1 MSLGAKAEQRALA
14 TRLRADGLSW
24 AQVAVELRTRWGLN
38 ARQVL
43 RIARGLSQP
52 QVAAEW
58 TRRWPDDPKT
68 DKNVSTWECW
78 PASGHMPSL
87 VVLDRLA
94 RIYRCSVADLVADFD
109 DYGVDTGGRTLDD
122 LGSMDRRTLIAGLG
136 GSLASFALAPT
147 GLSRGVGRETVD
159 YFSAQLSAHWQT
171 DRDLGPHMLAS
182 TAVAECRSVLQAI
195 EVARGGLRNDL
206 LHLATAFSGF
216 VAWLHQDIGDLGV
229 CSRWLDMTVELAHK
243 AGDPQLLAYGLTCK
257 AMLRADLDDGVGAVE
272 LAKAAM
278 TNAYGLCAK
287 AKVMAMQQAAIGHAL
302 LGERTQVDRLMDELA
317 EVLED
322 ASTNEA
328 WGGDRLR
335 RTATHVVDAQRATCY
350 GRLGLADEAAE
361 LWANLPVHEST
372 ERRDRGVYLAR
383 HATALLDV
391 GEPRQAARLAAEG
404 IDDLHRTGSA
414 RMRREFG
421 RLHDKAI
428 PWTGT
433 TSGRDL
439 GDVLDSITN

>member
-1 MSLGAKAEQRALA
+1 MRN
-14 TRLRADGLSW
+14 
-24 AQVAVELRTRWGLN
+24 RWGVN
-38 ARQVL
+38 ARQAL
-43 RIARGLSQP
+43 RVARGLSQP

-58 TRRWPDDPKT
+58 NRRWPDDPKT

-78 PASGHMPSL
+78 PTSGHMPSL

-94 RIYRCSVADLVADFD
+94 RIYRCSVADLVSDFD
-109 DYGVDTGGRTLDD
+109 DHGVDTGDRTLDD
-122 LGSMDRRTLIAGLG
+122 LPSMDRRTLIAGLG
-136 GSLASFALAPT
+136 GSLATFALAPT
-147 GLSRGVGRETVD
+147 GVGSRGIGRETVD
-159 YFSAQLSAHWQT
+159 YFSGQLSSHWQT
-171 DRDLGPHMLAS
+171 DRDLGPHVLAT
-182 TAVAECRSVLQAI
+182 TAVAQAKTVLDA
-195 EVARGGLRNDL
+195 VDASRGGLRNDL

-216 VAWLHQDIGDLGV
+216 VAWLHQDIGDV
-229 CSRWLDMTVELAHK
+229 ATCSRWLDMTLELAHK

-272 LAKAAM
+272 LAQAALSNADALGPKA
-278 TNAYGLCAK
+278 T
-287 AKVMAMQQAAIGHAL
+287 VMAKQQAAFGHAL
-302 LGERTQVDRLMDELA
+302 LGERSAVDRLLDEIA

-335 RTATHVVDAQRATCY
+335 RTPAQVVDAQRATCY
-350 GRLGLADEAAE
+350 GRLGLADGAAS

-372 ERRDRGVYLAR
+372 ESRDRGVYLAR

-404 IDDLHRTGSA
+404 LNDLHRTGSA

-433 TSGRDL
+433 TAGRDL
-439 GDVLDSITN
+439 GDVLDGITTN

>member
-1 MSLGAKAEQRALA
+1 VGAKAEQRALA
-14 TRLRADGLSW
+14 SRLRAEGRSW
-24 AQVAVELRTRWGLN
+24 AQVVTELRERWGLN

-58 TRRWPDDPKT
+58 TRRWPDDPKA

-78 PASGHMPSL
+78 PVNGHMPSL

-94 RIYRCSVADLVADFD
+94 RIYRCSVADLVTDFD
-109 DYGVDTGGRTLDD
+109 DYGVDTRGQTPDD
-122 LGSMDRRTLIAGLG
+122 LASMDRRTLIAGLG

-147 GLSRGVGRETVD
+147 GRSRGVGRETVD
-159 YFSAQLSAHWQT
+159 YFSAQLSSHWQT
-171 DRDLGPHMLAS
+171 DRDLGPHVLAS
-182 TAVAECRSVLQAI
+182 TAVAQCQTVLQA
-195 EVARGGLRNDL
+195 VDASRGGLRSDL

-216 VAWLHQDIGDLGV
+216 VAWLHQDIGDLHA
-229 CSRWLDMTVELAHK
+229 CSRWLDVTLELAHK
-243 AGDPQLLAYGLTCK
+243 ADDRQLLAYGLTCK

-272 LAKAAM
+272 LAEAAL
-278 TNAYGLCAK
+278 TNADDLCSK
-287 AKVMAMQQAAIGHAL
+287 ARVMAMQQAAFGHAL
-302 LGERTQVDRLMDELA
+302 LGERGTVDRLLDEIA
-317 EVLED
+317 EELEN
-322 ASTNEA
+322 ASTNEV

-335 RTATHVVDAQRATCY
+335 RTPAEVVNTQRATCY
-350 GRLGLADEAAE
+350 GRLGLADETAQ
-361 LWANLPVHEST
+361 LWANLPARDSA

-383 HATALLDV
+383 HAIALLDV
-391 GEPRQAARLAAEG
+391 GEPRHAARLAAEG
-404 IDDLHRTGSA
+404 VDDLHRTGSA

-433 TSGRDL
+433 TAGRDI
-439 GDVLDSITN
+439 GDILDSITN

>member
-1 MSLGAKAEQRALA
+1 VGAKAEQRALA
-14 TRLRADGLSW
+14 TRLRAEGLSW
-24 AQVAVELRTRWGLN
+24 AQVVVEMRTRWGLN

-43 RIARGLSQP
+43 RVSRGLSQS
-52 QVAAEW
+52 QVATEW
-58 TRRWPDDPKT
+58 TRRWPDEPKT
-68 DKNVSTWECW
+68 DKNVSTWERW

-87 VVLDRLA
+87 LVLDRLA

-109 DYGVDTGGRTLDD
+109 DYGVDTGQRTLDD
-122 LGSMDRRTLIAGLG
+122 LASMDRRTLIAGLG
-136 GSLASFALAPT
+136 GSLASIALVPI
-147 GLSRGVGRETVD
+147 GPSPGVGRETVD
-159 YFSAQLSAHWQT
+159 YFSTQLSLHWQT
-171 DRDLGPHMLAS
+171 DRDLGPHVLAS
-182 TAVAECRSVLQAI
+182 TAVAECRSVLRA
-195 EVARGGLRNDL
+195 VDAARGGLRSDL

-216 VAWLHQDIGDLGV
+216 VAWLHQDIGDLAG
-229 CSRWLDMTVELAHK
+229 CSRWLDMTLELAHK

-272 LAKAAM
+272 LAEAAL
-278 TNAYGLCAK
+278 TNAGALCAK
-287 AKVMAMQQAAIGHAL
+287 ARVMAMQQAAFGYAL
-302 LGERTQVDRLMDELA
+302 LGERAPVDRLLDEIA
-317 EVLED
+317 EELED
-322 ASTNEA
+322 ARTNEV

-335 RTATHVVDAQRATCY
+335 RTPAQVVIAQRATCY

-361 LWANLPVHEST
+361 LWANLPVHGST

-391 GEPRQAARLAAEG
+391 GEPRHAARLAAEG
-404 IDDLHRTGSA
+404 VDDLRRTGSA

-421 RLHDKAI
+421 RLHDRAI

-433 TSGRDL
+433 TAGRDL